1 MKNNN
6 YIYLAVLFLFAIF
19 PHKSNSQQFNFD
31 ITNVEILDEGNVFKG
46 TNKGKITTDKGI
58 EIIAESFEYNK
69 AKNIL
74 DARGNIKIE
83 DKIQKYTIF
92 TDSLTYFKNSEI
104 ISTKSNSKIISN
116 DGKTIIADDFK
127 YEKNKNIINA
137 IGKVEFEDKINK
149 YNLFSD
155 KITYL
160 KNQEK
165 IITDGKTNIII
176 ESKYKIDSKNILF
189 LINERIISSENKT
202 TLRDDSFNVYKLDN
216 FLYLLDKEQIK
227 GNNIIAI
234 SNFDLPKSDKYYFKN
249 GIIDLKTQNFVASD
263 VKVEFH
269 KDIFDNPN
277 NNPRLKG
284 VSLKKSGNV
293 TSLRKAIFTS
303 CNENEKCPAWSI
315 KAKEIKHDKSKNQM
329 IYDNAILKIYDVPV
343 LYFPKFFHPD
353 PSVKRQSGFLKPEI
367 NNSNILGSSLTIPYF
382 YAKSHAKDF
391 TFTPSIFDKN
401 IQMFQTEYREAEKI
415 II

>member
-46 TNKGKITTDKGI
+46 TNKGKITTDNGI

-176 ESKYKIDSKNILF
+176 RSKYK
-189 LINERIISSENKT
+189 
-202 TLRDDSFNVYKLDN
+202 
-216 FLYLLDKEQIK
+216 
-227 GNNIIAI
+227 
-234 SNFDLPKSDKYYFKN
+234 
-249 GIIDLKTQNFVASD
+249 
-263 VKVEFH
+263 
-269 KDIFDNPN
+269 
-277 NNPRLKG
+277 
-284 VSLKKSGNV
+284 
-293 TSLRKAIFTS
+293 
-303 CNENEKCPAWSI
+303 
-315 KAKEIKHDKSKNQM
+315 
-329 IYDNAILKIYDVPV
+329 
-343 LYFPKFFHPD
+343 
-353 PSVKRQSGFLKPEI
+353 
-367 NNSNILGSSLTIPYF
+367 
-382 YAKSHAKDF
+382 
-391 TFTPSIFDKN
+391 
-401 IQMFQTEYREAEKI
+401 
-415 II
+415 